1 MPVGGYVAVDILF
14 DLAYVVDYGAR
25 TPGGYVY
32 LQAPA
37 FTGRC
42 FIISVKT
49 QAKKFEMDLS
59 LRRRSI
65 AGLCD

>member
-1 MPVGGYVAVDILF
+1 MISGLNISFGLFLDKSAQRYAFSIKNSKLKHLILR
-14 DLAYVVDYGAR
+14 G
-25 TPGGYVY
+25 
-32 LQAPA
+32 
-37 FTGRC
+37 C

-65 AGLCD
+65 AVAM